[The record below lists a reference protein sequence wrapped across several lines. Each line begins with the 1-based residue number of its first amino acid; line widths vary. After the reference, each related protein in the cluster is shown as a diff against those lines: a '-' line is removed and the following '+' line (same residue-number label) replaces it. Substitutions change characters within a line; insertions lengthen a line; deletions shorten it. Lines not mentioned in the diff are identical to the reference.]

1 MVDSFLSIV
10 LLFNHVGKPQ
20 RRLVQADKVLCESV
34 LQAIMSS
41 PFLGRLSSPNGMKPV
56 QAGQTA

>member
-34 LQAIMSS
+34 LQVIMSS
-41 PFLGRLSSPNGMKPV
+41 PFLG
-56 QAGQTA
+56 